1 MLILKSVWI
10 CQVCVTPY
18 QEASVT
24 EKEETLRKNLN
35 YFCIQATPEKTK
47 FRDGCRKLGN
57 RVAAVAARAQPC
69 DNLGVCRGMLPRKC
83 KDPDCKIPFNR
94 SCL

>member
-35 YFCIQATPEKTK
+35 YFCIQATPRENKIQ
-47 FRDGCRKLGN
+47 GWMQEIRKQG
-57 RVAAVAARAQPC
+57 RSS
-69 DNLGVCRGMLPRKC
+69 RG
-83 KDPDCKIPFNR
+83 
-94 SCL
+94 